1 VTTLT
6 TVSQV
11 TSAVKGAIVF
21 TVAYVA
27 WVAAGPSG
35 RVGYLVDRLAVVAV
49 SLAAAAL
56 CSSAAKAAP
65 DARVRRGWNLFAVT
79 GVCWALFNLVPA
91 GLAVFH
97 RDDGAVHWVS
107 DAAALVGAVL
117 PVIAVLDFL
126 GSSLSSAAR
135 MRRLVDGL
143 LMGASLLFVAWT
155 SVLERTYLSA
165 GDSPTRFLSLAYPL
179 ADIVLMALVLVVV
192 VHARHEQ
199 RLAWI
204 LMASG
209 CACVALAHGAFAY
222 LQLSQAWYPGSP
234 ETFGWLVGGLLVA
247 MAAHFSRGGR
257 PLSPAGEV
265 EVGGPL
271 SVWLPFIP
279 VALAAVAAVPRLSGG
294 RVSSFVLANCGVIV
308 VLLVARQVLAQL
320 DNIELARDLEARV
333 RDRTR
338 QLDLQQRHFRALAQ
352 NASDV
357 LTVIDANGIVRY
369 QSESVERV
377 LGYQPD
383 ELVGLPV
390 SSLFDPDERDVL
402 LTRLGAAI
410 DPADPPV
417 VECRMRRSDGTW
429 CTSETTIANL
439 LHEEAVR
446 GILLTSRDIGER
458 KRFEEELR
466 QQALIDPLTRL
477 ANRSVLRD
485 RLRHAIARASRS
497 PQNLALMIL
506 DLDGF
511 KQVNDSLGHEAGD
524 RLLVEVGDRLR
535 QSVRPGDTVARLGGD
550 EFAILLEGATPG
562 MAEQVA
568 RRIVGRLRAPVTVG
582 GKSIVVAGS
591 VGIAAASTAETSA
604 EDLLR
609 NADLAMYEAK
619 AKGKNRVEQFKPA
632 MQAAALARLELETD
646 LRRAVHRRELT
657 LDFQPIVDVS
667 SGRIAG
673 VEALVRW
680 RHRDRGPI
688 SPAEFV
694 QLAEESDLALSLGSW
709 VMREACHYGRR
720 FQELY
725 PTQPPL
731 TVSINLSS
739 RQLYSEHIV
748 SDVATILSET
758 GIDPQTVILEITEG
772 ALMDDD
778 RDVMSTLSGLRQLG
792 VRLAIDDFGTGW
804 SSLSR
809 LREFPVD
816 ELKIDKSFV
825 AEVHDNADEAPIIA
839 AIVAMAH
846 SLSLSVVA
854 EGVETLDQLAC
865 LNQYGCD
872 YVQGYLLSRPLPPE
886 MLERL
891 LVEPRGLLE
900 PAVADDERSELMQM
914 VQDVVSGVPDN
925 LSQLVQSMLAELCRV
940 SGADSVYLTVTDWT
954 DLSEEIRFLRNEG
967 VYRLAD
973 RTRLSWI
980 GSPAAV
986 MAADGRHLVRDLRDD
1001 FPQHE
1006 LSRLGVITWVGVP
1019 VTDDERH
1026 LVGTLCAV
1034 GHQAGQLSEST
1045 AVLLD
1050 LFSRMLV
1057 EHLGAAPGG
1066 HRPLASLGG

>member
-1 VTTLT
+1 
-6 TVSQV
+6 
-11 TSAVKGAIVF
+11 
-21 TVAYVA
+21 
-27 WVAAGPSG
+27 
-35 RVGYLVDRLAVVAV
+35 
-49 SLAAAAL
+49 
-56 CSSAAKAAP
+56 
-65 DARVRRGWNLFAVT
+65 
-79 GVCWALFNLVPA
+79 
-91 GLAVFH
+91 
-97 RDDGAVHWVS
+97 
-107 DAAALVGAVL
+107 
-117 PVIAVLDFL
+117 
-126 GSSLSSAAR
+126 
-135 MRRLVDGL
+135 
-143 LMGASLLFVAWT
+143 
-155 SVLERTYLSA
+155 
-165 GDSPTRFLSLAYPL
+165 
-179 ADIVLMALVLVVV
+179 
-192 VHARHEQ
+192 
-199 RLAWI
+199 
-204 LMASG
+204 
-209 CACVALAHGAFAY
+209 
-222 LQLSQAWYPGSP
+222 
-234 ETFGWLVGGLLVA
+234 
-247 MAAHFSRGGR
+247 
-257 PLSPAGEV
+257 
-265 EVGGPL
+265 
-271 SVWLPFIP
+271 
-279 VALAAVAAVPRLSGG
+279 
-294 RVSSFVLANCGVIV
+294 
-308 VLLVARQVLAQL
+308 
-320 DNIELARDLEARV
+320 
-333 RDRTR
+333 
-338 QLDLQQRHFRALAQ
+338 
-352 NASDV
+352 
-357 LTVIDANGIVRY
+357 
-369 QSESVERV
+369 
-377 LGYQPD
+377 
-383 ELVGLPV
+383 
-390 SSLFDPDERDVL
+390 
-402 LTRLGAAI
+402 
-410 DPADPPV
+410 
-417 VECRMRRSDGTW
+417 
-429 CTSETTIANL
+429 
-439 LHEEAVR
+439 
-446 GILLTSRDIGER
+446 
-458 KRFEEELR
+458 
-466 QQALIDPLTRL
+466 
-477 ANRSVLRD
+477 
-485 RLRHAIARASRS
+485 
-497 PQNLALMIL
+497 
-506 DLDGF
+506 
-511 KQVNDSLGHEAGD
+511 
-524 RLLVEVGDRLR
+524 
-535 QSVRPGDTVARLGGD
+535 
-550 EFAILLEGATPG
+550 